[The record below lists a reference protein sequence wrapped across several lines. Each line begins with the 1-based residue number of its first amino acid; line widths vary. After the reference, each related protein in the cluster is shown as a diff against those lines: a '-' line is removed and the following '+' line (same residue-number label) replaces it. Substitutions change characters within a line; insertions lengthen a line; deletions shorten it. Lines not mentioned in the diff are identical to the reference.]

1 MALEPTA
8 NGGEPDGT
16 VLRRLVFADVAHQY
30 SVQPAPGAPLLVV
43 ELDSEEGDS
52 RRAMEFVRPADMLAR
67 SVHVVG
73 SNGSEGTGEPLAAP
87 MASWRSTGFTD
98 EFTDHVVTLL
108 GASHSPADLASLG
121 PLMLLRT
128 HLADTPYTEVLMCAR
143 VRTLGVLFTRVGRFG
158 HHGPLGGGELV
169 ARALDIARTLED
181 HVRIEGNAYLNFEL
195 GTEIEQKITL
205 LDDVSVWAVTKDL
218 WTAVQHGSFPG
229 FITDPGYELT
239 RWHFVQHNFEVLG
252 PAHEIGHMAFQE
264 QPDGRYQLKR
274 KRFAED
280 RLRREESFRKG
291 IEVPGK
297 DFAGFLA
304 EEYPALEFR
313 CLPSFTR
320 TRFDINVQS
329 VVTGHYFGIETDEVT
344 VGSGTGAR
352 KLRQIEIEYLE
363 TRWHEGMDAASIDTD
378 LELLTG
384 LVETQTARVGIR
396 TRRDYYSKLSF
407 LKDCLEP
414 ATA

>member
-1 MALEPTA
+1 MVFEPAA
-8 NGGEPDGT
+8 NGGEADRT
-16 VLRRLVFADVAHQY
+16 VRRRLVFADVAHQY
-30 SVQPAPGAPLLVV
+30 SVQPGPGAPLLVV
-43 ELDSEEGDS
+43 ELDAEAGDG
-52 RRAMEFVRPADMLAR
+52 RRAMEFLRPADMSAR
-67 SVHVVG
+67 SVGVVRG
-73 SNGSEGTGEPLAAP
+73 DGSESPGEPLAAP
-87 MASWRSTGFTD
+87 LAPWGPTGFTD

-108 GASHSPADLASLG
+108 GASHGPAGLAPLG

-128 HLADTPYTEVLMCAR
+128 HLGNTPYTEVLMCAR
-143 VRTLGVLFTRVGRFG
+143 IRTLGVLFARVGRFG
-158 HHGPLGGGELV
+158 HDGPLGGSDAV
-169 ARALDIARTLED
+169 ARALDVAHTLED
-181 HVRIEGNAYLNFEL
+181 HVRIEGNAYLTYEQ

-252 PAHEIGHMAFQE
+252 PAHDIGHMAFQE

-291 IEVPGK
+291 IEVPDK
-297 DFAGFLA
+297 DFARFLA
-304 EEYPALEFR
+304 DEYPALEFR
-313 CLPSFTR
+313 RLPSFTR

-352 KLRQIEIEYLE
+352 RLRQIEIEYLE
-363 TRWHEGMDAASIDTD
+363 TRRHEGMDAASIDTD

-384 LVETQTARVGIR
+384 LVETHTAKAGIR

-407 LKDCLEP
+407 LRDCLEP
-414 ATA
+414 VSG